1 MQGGSTEDTSPSRVR
16 EGGRRKGILDNEPA
30 YSQQRCVRRDEQ
42 VRIRR
47 AEQGWGKGEGRR
59 KILNMGPRRESKQG
73 DPGRREGY
81 QEEAADR
88 ESACGAE
95 KVIRASPPRRPAF
108 PSGRRGSGQSPG
120 VGVPEGLDQ
129 ALLLLLEAGEAT
141 GGPGCGG
148 GGALGQGE
156 EPAHP
161 PRDPGP
167 EALDGS
173 GLLLPAASPAVLQR
187 RRSGRDARGP
197 NAGRPRLL

>member
-1 MQGGSTEDTSPSRVR
+1 M
-16 EGGRRKGILDNEPA
+16 
-30 YSQQRCVRRDEQ
+30 
-42 VRIRR
+42 
-47 AEQGWGKGEGRR
+47 
-59 KILNMGPRRESKQG
+59 
-73 DPGRREGY
+73 
-81 QEEAADR
+81 
-88 ESACGAE
+88 
-95 KVIRASPPRRPAF
+95 
-108 PSGRRGSGQSPG
+108 
-120 VGVPEGLDQ
+120 GVPEGLDQ

-187 RRSGRDARGP
+187 RRSGTDARDP